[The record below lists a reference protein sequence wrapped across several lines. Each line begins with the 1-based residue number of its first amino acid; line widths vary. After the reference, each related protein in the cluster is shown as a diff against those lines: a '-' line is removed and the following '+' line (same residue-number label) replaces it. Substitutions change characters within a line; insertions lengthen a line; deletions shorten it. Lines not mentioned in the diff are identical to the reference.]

1 MNLDRRILCCSCYD
15 SGMKKVV
22 IVGGGF
28 GGLNAA
34 KVLAKRKDVQVELI
48 DRRNYHLFQPLLYQ
62 VATAGLSPAEI
73 AMPIRSILP
82 YRNTSVVLANVEKV
96 DVAAKQMIT
105 DAGSIAFDYA
115 ILACG
120 SRHSYFAHPEWEEY
134 APGLK
139 TLEQATEIR
148 RRVLLAFE
156 MAERESNAERQK
168 QLLTFAVVGAGPT
181 GVELAGALGEISRFT
196 LSRDFKHIDPA
207 RTRVVL
213 IEAGSR
219 ILASFSEKLARG
231 AARDL
236 EKLGVQI
243 WTSSRVT
250 AVTAEGVQLG
260 AESLRASTVLW
271 AAGVHPSS
279 LGKTLG
285 VPLDATGRV
294 IVEPDLSVKGHPFL
308 FVIGDQAHCLGP
320 GAKPLPGLAPVAM
333 QQGRHA
339 ARNIIADLR
348 SKPRAPFHYYDKGQM
363 ATIGRKKAV
372 AQTAHLQFSG
382 LLAWLAWLLVHVY
395 YLIGFKNRLFVL
407 ITWGWAYLTFT
418 RGARLIVHKEWR
430 QHPKDSP
437 PSGPVVS

>member
-1 MNLDRRILCCSCYD
+1 
-15 SGMKKVV
+15 
-22 IVGGGF
+22 
-28 GGLNAA
+28 
-34 KVLAKRKDVQVELI
+34 VE
-48 DRRNYHLFQPLLYQ
+48 
-62 VATAGLSPAEI
+62 S
-73 AMPIRSILP
+73 
-82 YRNTSVVLANVEKV
+82 V
-96 DVAAKQMIT
+96 DVHKKIVCT
-105 DAGSIAFDYA
+105 DAGEIPFDYA

-120 SRHSYFAHPEWEEY
+120 SRHSYFAHPEWEEH

-156 MAERESNAERQK
+156 MAERQTQPEKQK
-168 QLLTFAVVGAGPT
+168 PLLTFVVVGAGPT

-196 LSRDFKHIDPA
+196 LSKDFKHIDPA

-213 IEAGSR
+213 IEAGPR
-219 ILASFSEKLARG
+219 ILASFSEKLSKQ

-260 AESLRASTVLW
+260 DELLSASTVLW
-271 AAGVHPSS
+271 AAGVQPSS

-285 VPLDATGRV
+285 VPLDKTGRV
-294 IVEPDLSVKGHPFL
+294 VVEADLSVKNLPFL
-308 FVIGDQAHCLGP
+308 FVVGDQACCLDADG
-320 GAKPLPGLAPVAM
+320 KPLPGLAPVAM
-333 QQGRHA
+333 QQGVAA
-339 ARNIIADLR
+339 ARNLVADLDG
-348 SKPRAPFHYYDKGQM
+348 KPRRPFQYFDKGQM

-372 AQTAHLQFSG
+372 AQTQRLQFSG
-382 LLAWLAWLLVHVY
+382 LLAWLAWLVVHVY
-395 YLIGFKNRLFVL
+395 YLIGFRNRIFVL
-407 ITWGWAYLTFT
+407 FNWTWAYFTFS

-437 PSGPVVS
+437 P